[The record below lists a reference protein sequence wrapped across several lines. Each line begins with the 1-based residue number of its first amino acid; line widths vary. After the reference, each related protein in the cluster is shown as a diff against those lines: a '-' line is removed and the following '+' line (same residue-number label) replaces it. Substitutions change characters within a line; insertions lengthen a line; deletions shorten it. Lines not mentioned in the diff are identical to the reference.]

1 MSMPSGFRT
10 PADDSSPGSSSE
22 AASFGEFVDLTAP
35 KALELATL
43 LLGDAVEAE
52 QLVRHCYRQAWVERE
67 LLADLPRVRI
77 SQRAWFLACVRDAAP
92 RWSLAAVRPL
102 TG

>member
-1 MSMPSGFRT
+1 MSMPGRFPT
-10 PADDSSPGSSSE
+10 PAAAAADDT
-22 AASFGEFVDLTAP
+22 ADDTASFGEFVDLTGP

-52 QLVRHCYRQAWVERE
+52 QLVRHCYRRAWLERE

-92 RWSLAAVRPL
+92 QWPLAAVRPL